1 MGKPKIDVIE
11 LKRLVDEGLKQVEIA
26 KRLDVTESGVSRKMK
41 ELKLSVASNVTLQKA
56 GEIVDRKIDALDQLF
71 KINQAING
79 ELDWIL
85 ENTDDTTDKKSRK
98 EWQDQKIKH
107 SQEIRKQLQLQLD
120 IYRTLYDVEAV
131 RGFQKEVIDAIG
143 RASPEI
149 REQIIHNLQERK
161 AIRGAIDLSGE

>member
-131 RGFQKEVIDAIG
+131 RGFQKEVI
-143 RASPEI
+143 
-149 REQIIHNLQERK
+149 
-161 AIRGAIDLSGE
+161 